1 MKESKL
7 LQMQN
12 KIESLTNVVQYLI
25 NEINN
30 LRDLSIGTLETIKC
44 MPDYDEA
51 LQTLEEQVKTN
62 KKENDGVKQ
71 QDTKWY
77 YGLYEVC

>member
-1 MKESKL
+1 
-7 LQMQN
+7 
-12 KIESLTNVVQYLI
+12 
-25 NEINN
+25 
-30 LRDLSIGTLETIKC
+30 

-71 QDTKWY
+71 QDTK
-77 YGLYEVC
+77 

>member
-12 KIESLTNVVQYLI
+12 KIESLTNVVQYLV

-44 MPDYDEA
+44 MPDYDKA
-51 LQTLEEQVKTN
+51 INTLEEQVKTN
-62 KKENDGVKQ
+62 KKEDDGVKQ
-71 QDTKWY
+71 QDTK
-77 YGLYEVC
+77 